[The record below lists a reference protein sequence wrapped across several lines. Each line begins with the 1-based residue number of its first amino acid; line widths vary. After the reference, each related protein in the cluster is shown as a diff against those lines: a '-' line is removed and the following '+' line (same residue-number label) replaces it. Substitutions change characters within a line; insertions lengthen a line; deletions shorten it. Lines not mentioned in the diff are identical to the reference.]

1 VIRNGHKQPIID
13 RALISIGLYELVID
27 RFNLCKGL
35 YLTSVTKD
43 SCNGRLRR
51 LLPEVHI
58 GNGRCGGQPRGRP
71 TALACNGRQVT
82 TVTDV
87 GAYNGC

>member
-51 LLPEVHI
+51 LFQKSTL
-58 GNGRCGGQPRGRP
+58 
-71 TALACNGRQVT
+71 
-82 TVTDV
+82 VTDV
-87 GAYNGC
+87 VEANHGVGLPHLPVTAAK